1 MRLLMRI
8 GMALVVAVVLLVG
21 ALLLLPGEKLAQ
33 LAATQIEAQTGRKV
47 TFAGRVGYTL
57 WPTLGVKADRVALSN
72 APWAGP
78 EPMLTA
84 ERLTIGVAA
93 ADLLRGNVRVTELS
107 AVLPQLNL
115 STRDDGTGNWVLD
128 PADATQGGGAGEEGT
143 SAPSGNMES
152 LPVSI
157 EALNLTGA
165 SLRYAPHGET
175 PVELKQ
181 IDLALQWPDPT
192 GTVVADITLR
202 PAGAPVQVEAEIG
215 TFEAFLAGQVASV
228 GATVTADETF
238 LRFDGRAD
246 IRGAATGRLTGK
258 STDLARSLTV
268 LGAGDGIEIPA
279 VKTWIVGSDMTYTT
293 DGRLALRDLALE
305 ADSNKLRG
313 AADLVLGNVP
323 KVTARLNG
331 GNLDLSALLPSGE
344 DDAPAGAVAGTS
356 TDPVSQGWSSTPMD
370 FGWLAAMNASISLDV
385 QGIETGSVA
394 LGPSKLDLALDNSRA
409 VLKFLPAT
417 LFDGQVQGQLVVNN
431 RNGLS
436 VGGKLKFRD
445 IHLEQA
451 LGQTMGY
458 DRLNGE
464 ALGELEYL
472 GVGNS
477 MAAIMS
483 SLSGKGW
490 LEVGKGFFTGFDL
503 EQLMRSGTGNGGST
517 VFDQLTA
524 SYAME
529 SGNITNKDLLLT
541 LRGLRVDGEG
551 RIGLGAQDLDYLFTP
566 SIQRGDG
573 STRLSIPVT
582 VTGPWSDPKIRPD
595 LKRALEPEIDV
606 VEDEAKERLRE
617 KLTEELDTEIAPEQ
631 DINEAIRDRIEKEAK
646 DQLLRLLGGD

>member
-1 MRLLMRI
+1 MKLIIRVVI
-8 GMALVVAVVLLVG
+8 ALVVAVVLLLG
-21 ALLLLPGEKLAQ
+21 ALLVLPGEKLAQ
-33 LAATQIEAQTGRKV
+33 LAASQIEKQTGRTV
-47 TFAGRVGYTL
+47 TFGGRVGYTL

-72 APWAGP
+72 ADWAGP

-84 ERLTIGVAA
+84 ERLTIGIAA
-93 ADLLRGNVRVTELS
+93 ADLIGGKVRVTELS

-115 STRDDGTGNWVLD
+115 STRADGTGNWVLD
-128 PADATQGGGAGEEGT
+128 PIDDGQTGAAPAAEGR
-143 SAPSGNMES
+143 MES

-175 PVELKQ
+175 PIELTQ
-181 IDLALQWPDPT
+181 VDLALQWPEPN
-192 GTVVADITLR
+192 GTVLADITLR
-202 PAGAPVQVEAEIG
+202 PAGAPVQIAAEIG

-228 GATVTADETF
+228 GASVTADETE
-238 LRFDGRAD
+238 LRFDGRAN
-246 IRGAATGRLTGK
+246 ITGAATGRLTGK
-258 STDLARSLTV
+258 SSDLARSLAV
-268 LGAGDGIEIPA
+268 LGGAEGVDTPA
-279 VKTWIVGSDMTYTT
+279 VETWLIGSDLTYTT
-293 DGRLALRDLALE
+293 DGRLALRDLTLE
-305 ADSNKLRG
+305 ADANRLRG
-313 AADLVLGNVP
+313 AADVVLGDVP
-323 KVTARLNG
+323 KVTARLSG
-331 GNLDLSALLPSGE
+331 DQLDFSALLPAG
-344 DDAPAGAVAGTS
+344 DADLPAAAAAGTG
-356 TDPVSQGWSSTPMD
+356 TDPVSDGWSRERMD
-370 FGWLAAMNASISLDV
+370 FGWLAALNAAIALDV
-385 QGIETGSVA
+385 QGVDTGSVK

-409 VLKFLPAT
+409 VLKFLPASV
-417 LFDGQVQGQLVVNN
+417 FDGQVQGQLVVNN

-436 VGGKLKFRD
+436 VGGKLNFQD
-445 IHLEQA
+445 IRLEQA

-477 MAAIMS
+477 VAEIMS

-503 EQLMRSGTGNGGST
+503 EQLMRSGSGNGGST

-524 SYAME
+524 SYTME
-529 SGNITNKDLLLT
+529 GGNLLNRDLLLT
-541 LRGLRVDGEG
+541 LRGLRAEGEG

-573 STRLSIPVT
+573 STRLSIPVAI
-582 VTGPWSDPKIRPD
+582 TGPWSDPKIRPD
-595 LKRALEPEIDV
+595 LKRALEPEIDA
-606 VEDEAKERLRE
+606 VEQQAKDRLRE
-617 KLTEELDTEIAPEQ
+617 KLSEELDTEIAPEQ